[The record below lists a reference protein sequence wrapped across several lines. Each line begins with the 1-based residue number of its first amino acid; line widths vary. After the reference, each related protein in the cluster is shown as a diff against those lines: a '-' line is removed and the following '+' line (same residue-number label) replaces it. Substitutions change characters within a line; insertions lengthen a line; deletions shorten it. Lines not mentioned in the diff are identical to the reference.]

1 MTAVQELVADPV
13 SFIRHNLLK
22 IDGFCNDPPPQAFQP
37 NGTILLT
44 LQDVTN
50 DYGGVQRPRNR
61 KGVYALNNWIQG
73 TTQYKAT
80 NLYLVRLAT
89 PNDAESFTAYICPY
103 RTNASL
109 STHLGQN
116 AALMFTAEMTGCSF
130 GVGIPNNGGVLV
142 MHSNEAQLATQN
154 STAPQVQ
161 GQLQQLQ
168 GANANA
174 RMLQPGQYRM
184 VGDNGLD
191 TRSTTIGIRKGRK
204 WEFWFQN
211 FNYGAGQGDQ
221 VISVTKIK

>member
-13 SFIRHNLLK
+13 SFIRNNLLK
-22 IDGFCNDPPPQAFQP
+22 IDGYCNDPPPQAFQP

-89 PNDAESFTAYICPY
+89 PNDVESFTAYICPY

-109 STHLGQN
+109 SKHLGQD
-116 AALMFTAEMTGCSF
+116 AALMFTAEMTGCS
-130 GVGIPNNGGVLV
+130 PY
-142 MHSNEAQLATQN
+142 
-154 STAPQVQ
+154 
-161 GQLQQLQ
+161 
-168 GANANA
+168 GA
-174 RMLQPGQYRM
+174 
-184 VGDNGLD
+184 
-191 TRSTTIGIRKGRK
+191 TTIAG
-204 WEFWFQN
+204 
-211 FNYGAGQGDQ
+211 GQGERMPSKNELAGAKFQ
-221 VISVTKIK
+221 GNYVARLAERLAGVKLS